1 MTRPTINT
9 VCGPISPDELG
20 VTLVHE
26 HIVYGQPG
34 WYGDTVAPYDRSA
47 VRDAAIERMEELR
60 GFGVTTFVDAT
71 PNDTGRDP
79 LLYRDVA
86 EASGMQIICSTG
98 YYPEFDGATGY
109 FKFRQMVGNPPEEI
123 YELLTTEI
131 TEGIGDTGV
140 RAGVIKTGSSHDE
153 ITDYERMFMTAAA
166 RVQRDT
172 GVPIITH
179 TELGTMGPEQAE
191 LLIAE
196 GADPSRIMIGHMSD
210 NDDLSYQR
218 ATLDQG
224 VSVAFDRMGLEVTPE
239 APNDERRIACLIEL
253 IAAGYGDRIMISHDS
268 ILHWLGRPIEVP
280 DEVAPLIA
288 NWEPTH
294 LFRNVIPALQEGG
307 VTDDQIQTII
317 EHNPRRLFGG
327 RAERLEGEA

>member
-1 MTRPTINT
+1 MTPATVNT
-9 VCGPISPDELG
+9 VLGPISPDELG
-20 VTLVHE
+20 ATLVHE

-34 WYGDTVAPYDRSA
+34 WYGDTVAPLDRPA
-47 VRDAAIERMEELR
+47 VVAEAVEVMGRLKSY
-60 GFGVTTFVDAT
+60 GLSTYVDAT

-79 LLYRDVA
+79 ELYREIA

-109 FKFRQMVGNPPEEI
+109 FKFRAMVGNPPEEI

-131 TEGIGDTGV
+131 TAGIGDTGV
-140 RAGVIKTGSSHDE
+140 QAGVIKIGSSEGE
-153 ITDYERMFMTAAA
+153 ITDYERMFFTAAA
-166 RVQRDT
+166 RVQRET

-179 TELGTMGPEQAE
+179 TELGTMGPQQAE

-196 GADPSRIMIGHMSD
+196 GADPSRVMIGHMSD
-210 NDDLSYQR
+210 NDDVAYQR

-224 VSVAFDRMGLEVTPE
+224 VSVAFDRMGLEVNPDC
-239 APNDERRIACLIEL
+239 PDDGRRIACLIEL
-253 IAAGYGDRIMISHDS
+253 IGAGYGDRLMLSHDA
-268 ILHWLGRPIEVP
+268 IIRFLGRPLDVP
-280 DEVAPLIA
+280 PEVAPLIA

-294 LFRNVIPALQEGG
+294 LFRNVIPALKKGG
-307 VTDDQIQTII
+307 VTDDQIRTIT

-327 RAERLEGEA
+327 D

>member
-1 MTRPTINT
+1 MTPPTVNT
-9 VCGPISPDELG
+9 VLGPITPDELG

-34 WYGDTVAPYDRSA
+34 WYGDTVAPLDRPA
-47 VRDAAIERMEELR
+47 VVAEAVEVMGKLKSH
-60 GFGVTTFVDAT
+60 GLSTYVDAT

-79 LLYRDVA
+79 ALYREIA

-109 FKFRQMVGNPPEEI
+109 FKFRAMVGNPPEEI
-123 YELLTTEI
+123 YELLMTEI

-140 RAGVIKTGSSHDE
+140 RAGVIKIGSSEGE
-153 ITDYERMFMTAAA
+153 ITDYERMFFTAAA
-166 RVQRDT
+166 RVQRET

-179 TELGTMGPEQAE
+179 TELGTMGPQQAE

-196 GADPSRIMIGHMSD
+196 GADPKRIMIGHMSD
-210 NDDLSYQR
+210 NDDIAYQR

-224 VSVAFDRMGLEVTPE
+224 VAVAFDRMGLEVNPDC
-239 APNDERRIACLIEL
+239 PNDERRIACLIEL
-253 IAAGYGDRIMISHDS
+253 IGAGYGDRLMLSHDS
-268 ILHWLGRPIEVP
+268 IIRFLGRPIEVP
-280 DEVAPLIA
+280 PEVASLIA

-294 LFRNVIPALQEGG
+294 LFRNVIPALREGG
-307 VTDDQIQTII
+307 ITDDQIRTIT
-317 EHNPRRLFGG
+317 ERNPTRLFGG
-327 RAERLEGEA
+327 G